1 MPAMG
6 DPTTRRMGQVSD
18 EEGQLSYGSYLKVP
32 ELLSLQAPLSKP
44 PAHDEL
50 LFIIVHQA
58 FELWFREMVFELE
71 AVREA
76 MFTGDAHR
84 ARHLLRRIHSI
95 ERLLIEQLE
104 VIETMSPQDFLDFRS
119 NLSPASGFQSAQFR
133 EIEFI
138 SGLKEPRFLDA
149 AAGPGERER
158 LERRLEDSTLWEAFR
173 SLLESNGLPMPEA
186 DQDTRRTSLLKM
198 ARDRDAFADLWYLSE
213 DLLVHDELFS
223 LWRQRHIL
231 MVERQIGTK
240 RGTGGSSGAPYLR
253 TTLDKRF
260 FPELWELRSYL

>member
-1 MPAMG
+1 MPPMG
-6 DPTTRRMGQVSD
+6 DPTTRRMGEVSD
-18 EEGQLSYGSYLKVP
+18 EEGQLSYGTYLKVP
-32 ELLSLQAPLSKP
+32 ELLALQSPLSKP
-44 PAHDEL
+44 AAHDEL

-71 AVREA
+71 SVRDRMSA
-76 MFTGDAHR
+76 GDVHR
-84 ARHLLRRIHSI
+84 ARHLLHRVHAI
-95 ERLLIEQLE
+95 ERLLIEQIE
-104 VIETMSPQDFLDFRS
+104 VIETMSPQDFLEFRT

-149 AAGPGERER
+149 ATEPDERAR
-158 LERRLEDSTLWEAFR
+158 LERRLGEPTLWEAFC
-173 SLLESNGLPMPEA
+173 SLLEAHGLPMPQSDEE
-186 DQDTRRTSLLKM
+186 TRRFSLVKM
-198 ARDRDAFADLWYLSE
+198 ARDRDAFAELWYLSE

-260 FPELWELRSYL
+260 FPELWELRSDL

>member
-1 MPAMG
+1 MN
-6 DPTTRRMGQVSD
+6 DRTTRRMGQVSD

-32 ELLSLQAPLSKP
+32 ELLALQAPLSKP
-44 PAHDEL
+44 GAHDEL

-58 FELWFREMVFELE
+58 FELWFREIVFELE
-71 AVREA
+71 ATRDA
-76 MFTGDAHR
+76 MFGGDAHR
-84 ARHLLRRIHSI
+84 ARHLLTRIHSI

-104 VIETMSPQDFLDFRS
+104 VIETMSPQDFLEFRS

-133 EIEFI
+133 EIEFL
-138 SGLKEPRFLDA
+138 SGLKEPRFLGSATD
-149 AAGPGERER
+149 PDERQR
-158 LERRLEDSTLWEAFR
+158 LGRRLAEPTLWDAFC
-173 SLLESNGLPMPEA
+173 SMLDSSGLPMPAE
-186 DQDTRRTSLLKM
+186 DEETRRGSLLKM
-198 ARDRDAFADLWYLSE
+198 ARDREAFADLWYLSE
-213 DLLVHDELFS
+213 DLLVYDELFS

-260 FPELWELRSYL
+260 FPDLWELRSYL